1 MEQSKLIILE
11 GLDGTG
17 KTTLAQ
23 KLISFSTYT
32 FPINYIYFPKLE
44 TPEQT
49 YEYFEDLAMW
59 MHNLKGITVIDR
71 SILSTYAYSL
81 VGTQYELNRF
91 KLVEDMNPIMFFLDK
106 VYDAD
111 KLPKTAF
118 LPTIQARYDLALNYM
133 AGWFTVIRGSAEQ
146 IGNKLKSLVDFEYL
160 LIHKKLWG

>member
-1 MEQSKLIILE
+1 MEISRLIILE

-32 FPINYIYFPKLE
+32 LPINYIYFPKLE

-49 YEYFEDLAMW
+49 YEYFEDLAM
-59 MHNLKGITVIDR
+59 NIQKLKGIVVMDR

-81 VGTQYELNRF
+81 VGSQYELNRF
-91 KLVEDMNPIMFFLDK
+91 ELVEDMNPIMFMLNK
-106 VYDAD
+106 VYDES
-111 KLPKTAF
+111 KLPNTVF
-118 LPTIQARYDLALNYM
+118 LPQIEARYELALNYM
-133 AGWFTVIRGSAEQ
+133 AGWFTIIRGSAEE
-146 IGNKLKSLVDFEYL
+146 ISNKLKSLVDFEYL